1 MKYNVIVIII
11 IKDITILI
19 NTDNKNTKNNYKK
32 NFSYN

>member
-32 NFSYN
+32 NFAYN